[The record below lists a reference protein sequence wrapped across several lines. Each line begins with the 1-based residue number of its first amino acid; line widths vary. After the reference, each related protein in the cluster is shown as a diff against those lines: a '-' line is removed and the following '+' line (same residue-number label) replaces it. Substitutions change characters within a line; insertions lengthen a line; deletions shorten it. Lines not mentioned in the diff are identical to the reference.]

1 MKKLTLE
8 EVIEGIEEPRRQRSI
23 IYPLDEVLI
32 IMLLA
37 VIYEATSYAKVEMFG
52 KSKKEY
58 GYPFPS
64 PTSSPI

>member
-37 VIYEATSYAKVEMFG
+37 VIYGATSYAKVEMFG
-52 KSKKEY
+52 KSKK
-58 GYPFPS
+58 
-64 PTSSPI
+64 